1 MNNYVK
7 EFNHTIDILKSI
19 ECVNLSIG
27 ASNKLDYSWICKNY
41 DKFLME
47 SIESYN
53 NILKEYLNSFN
64 KKLFIAILDQRDMPL
79 SMFERKKGYWYGS
92 DNIRGFVRTFE
103 DICLDEYSR
112 LAIAEIDGIEYSNI
126 SYIEKGL
133 LIANDTKFDLPRMS
147 DITTDGVFDA
157 LYSNGYTLI
166 KFKNLYSEGNAIVC
180 YSKHSD
186 TLSQI
191 CSIAE
196 NHDFKCIKK

>member
-7 EFNHTIDILKSI
+7 EFNHTVDILKSI
-19 ECVNLSIG
+19 ACVNLSIG
-27 ASNKLDYSWICKNY
+27 ASNKLEYSWICQNY

-47 SIESYN
+47 SIENYN
-53 NILKEYLNSFN
+53 NILKEYLRFFN
-64 KKLFIAILDQRDMPL
+64 KKLFLAVLDHRDTPL

-92 DNIRGFVRTFE
+92 DNIRGFARTFD
-103 DICLDEYSR
+103 DIYLDKYSR
-112 LAIAEIDGIEYSNI
+112 LAIAELDSIEYSNI
-126 SYIEKGL
+126 TYIEKGL

-196 NHDFKCIKK
+196 NHDFRYIE